1 MMTNF
6 FMAYRQKRIIAR
18 KTQANRGG
26 GREPWSNVKIFLNTN
41 WETVKLCKCS
51 INADELWYSLLLFF
65 PLCKK
70 KHIFPWFKQAMHI
83 MKKKEK
89 KAKIVSIFSFRVSAR
104 TSQWSIE
111 AKLVCASRILT
122 LELRFIARATFE
134 NKWKV
139 RKNYVIHKHN
149 EFFLIF
155 FSSFIHSFGLRASTA
170 AVATRNKFP
179 KLEEE

>member
-1 MMTNF
+1 MVF
-6 FMAYRQKRIIAR
+6 
-18 KTQANRGG
+18 
-26 GREPWSNVKIFLNTN
+26 S
-41 WETVKLCKCS
+41 S
-51 INADELWYSLLLFF
+51 SFF
-65 PLCKK
+65 PICKK
-70 KHIFPWFKQAMHI
+70 KHILPWFKQAMHI

-122 LELRFIARATFE
+122 LDLRFIARASFE

-139 RKNYVIHKHN
+139 QKNYVIHKHN

-155 FSSFIHSFGLRASTA
+155 FFFHSFFWFACIHRSSSNTKQISEAGRGVRPGDVIYRETRMAFTSKSVASET
-170 AVATRNKFP
+170 
-179 KLEEE
+179 KLLAIHVHTHREMER